1 MDKKKG
7 FWIKLSEYQF
17 GLKKH
22 PNFNTRR
29 GEGRLKYFWVIND
42 YNSIALFHRNYSDI
56 VIDSD
61 LVSGLLSALNSFS
74 KEEIGQQIETISM
87 IGLHW
92 SYLEDKKN
100 QLLFVAAA
108 DKGTDSHILKSQLQV
123 LGNSFV
129 KEFNVT
135 PSMSMEFNGDVE
147 KYETF
152 AITADLLIQQW
163 SEIDKITSTAEL
175 FDLLG
180 VFQQIFHLFIN
191 IINLNFFT
199 KKLLDKINNSIKS
212 KLEEILNSDEFK
224 DDMELQKIKFDYQ
237 NGGWNI
243 FTVDPAKVSTG
254 KKLQTLLLKLTTE
267 IKNIILKELG
277 RMVTLDS
284 LRREIFPYML
294 NNWNLISKL
303 QLQKKL
309 LNIFLIEN

>member
-1 MDKKKG
+1 M
-7 FWIKLSEYQF
+7 
-17 GLKKH
+17 
-22 PNFNTRR
+22 
-29 GEGRLKYFWVIND
+29 KYFWVIND

-74 KEEIGQQIETISM
+74 NQEIGQQIETISM
-87 IGLHW
+87 VGLNW

-100 QLLFVAAA
+100 ELLFVAAA
-108 DKGTDSHILKSQLQV
+108 NKNIDSNILKSQLQV
-123 LGNSFV
+123 LRNSFIN
-129 KEFNVT
+129 EFNVT
-135 PSMSMEFNGDVE
+135 PSMTKEFDGDVD
-147 KYETF
+147 KYESF

-163 SEIDKITSTAEL
+163 SDIDKITTTAEL

-199 KKLLDKINNSIKS
+199 KKLRDKINNSIKS
-212 KLEEILNSDEFK
+212 KLEEILNADEFK
-224 DDMELQKIKFDYQ
+224 DDKELHKIEFDVKT
-237 NGGWNI
+237 GWNI

-254 KKLQTLLLKLTTE
+254 KNLQTVLLKLTAG
-267 IKNIILKELG
+267 IKKIISKELG

-284 LRREIFPYML
+284 LRREVFPFML
-294 NNWNLISKL
+294 NNWSLISKL

>member
-1 MDKKKG
+1 
-7 FWIKLSEYQF
+7 L

-22 PNFNTRR
+22 PNFKTRR

-87 IGLHW
+87 VGLNW

-100 QLLFVAAA
+100 ELLFVAAA

-129 KEFNVT
+129 KEFNIT
-135 PSMSMEFNGDVE
+135 PSMSKEFNGDVS

-180 VFQQIFHLFIN
+180 VFQQVFHLFIN

-199 KKLLDKINNSIKS
+199 KKMLDKINKSIKS
-212 KLEEILNSDEFK
+212 KLEEILNADEFK
-224 DDMELQKIKFDYQ
+224 DDMELQKIVFDVKT
-237 NGGWNI
+237 GWNI
-243 FTVDPAKVSTG
+243 FTVNPAKVTSG
-254 KKLQTLLLKLTTE
+254 KNLQTVLLKLTAE
-267 IKNIILKELG
+267 IKKILSKELG

-284 LRREIFPYML
+284 LRREVFPFML
-294 NNWNLISKL
+294 NNWSLISKL
-303 QLQKKL
+303 QLHKKL